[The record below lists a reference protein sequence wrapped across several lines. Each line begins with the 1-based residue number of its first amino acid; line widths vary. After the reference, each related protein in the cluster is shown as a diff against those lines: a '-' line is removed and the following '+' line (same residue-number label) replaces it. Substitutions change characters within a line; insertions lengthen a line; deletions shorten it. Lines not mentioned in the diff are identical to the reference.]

1 MAEVGKYNKLKV
13 LRKAEQ
19 GLYLEGERENDILLP
34 NAYIP
39 ENCEIGDEIEV
50 FVYRDSEDRIIATTL
65 KPLAAVGEFA
75 GLKVVASTKVGAFL
89 DWGLAKDLLVP
100 FKEQHE
106 RMVTGRTYVVYVLLD
121 EKTDRVIGTTK
132 FNRFLS
138 QERPDLIERQE
149 VNLII
154 NRRTHLGWQA
164 IVNNIYKGVIFENEI
179 FQALQPGEKLK
190 GYVKQIR
197 PDDKI
202 DLILQKPGFA
212 NIDPVVQ
219 KILDYLKS
227 QGGSMDITDKSPA
240 EMIYAK
246 FGISKRSF
254 KQSVGIL
261 YKKRLITIESDKISL
276 I

>member
-50 FVYRDSEDRIIATTL
+50 FVYRDSEDRIIATNL
-65 KPLAAVGEFA
+65 IPLATVGEFA
-75 GLKVVASTKVGAFL
+75 GLKVVASTKVGAFV

-106 RMVTGRTYVVYVLLD
+106 SMITGRTYAVYVLLD

-138 QERPDLIERQE
+138 QERPDLVEGQE
-149 VNLII
+149 VDLII
-154 NRRTHLGWQA
+154 NRRTHLGPA
-164 IVNNIYKGVIFENEI
+164 KSNELVII
-179 FQALQPGEKLK
+179 LCRSSKLE
-190 GYVKQIR
+190 
-197 PDDKI
+197 D
-202 DLILQKPGFA
+202 
-212 NIDPVVQ
+212 
-219 KILDYLKS
+219 
-227 QGGSMDITDKSPA
+227 GSIA
-240 EMIYAK
+240 
-246 FGISKRSF
+246 
-254 KQSVGIL
+254 
-261 YKKRLITIESDKISL
+261 ISL
-276 I
+276 IVSSSIFKITLILYAMSVLNKFVQN